1 MNNDLMKR
9 SVVLYCLTIALT
21 LLPGCKP
28 DQGSSKVRPAQ
39 SNSDVV
45 AHTTQLATLESHDND
60 SVTLYFNHNGSG
72 AAYVTKTG
80 EAYRVTHNG
89 RVSGALQSIDK
100 LVISPD
106 GTRVAYSAMVNEK
119 WRMYIDGVVGVP
131 SDEVND
137 PVFSHDSRHIAYAAK
152 NDKTWN
158 LVVDGRV
165 NPETRA
171 YISSPAFNAD
181 ASRLI
186 YSEKDTDAGT
196 SRLVISDLA
205 YKKLFVKESC
215 GNNFVFNKDKT
226 RLATTLEKANKQSV
240 VRLDISRPDSLD
252 EGALFDAVQTI
263 VFGNDGNS
271 LAYIGIRGEQ
281 RILVVNNKETILP
294 EGNIPGAPV
303 VRPDGKGAGIIVS
316 SAKGFF
322 LYQTVSD
329 SSSKD
334 NGYEEATDLAYS
346 NTGGTYA
353 FAARNGTNWFVVVN
367 GVQGP
372 LYDRVVSPI
381 FSPDGGLL
389 IYRARKDGRRFI
401 VVADARNGKIVRQQP
416 AYDQVF
422 QPVFTS
428 DGKSIAYGVK
438 DGQKIVWK
446 VEKL

>member
-9 SVVLYCLTIALT
+9 CVLLYCFTIALT
-21 LLPGCKP
+21 LLPGCKS
-28 DQGSSKVRPAQ
+28 DHGRSMVRSAPA
-39 SNSDVV
+39 NLEVV
-45 AHTTQLATLESHDND
+45 AHTTQLATVETHDND
-60 SVTLYFNHNGSG
+60 SVTLYFNHNGRG
-72 AAYVTKTG
+72 AAYVTKT
-80 EAYRVTHNG
+80 EETYRVTHNG
-89 RVSGALQSIDK
+89 RVSGTLQSIDK

-106 GTRVAYSAMVNEK
+106 GTRVAYSAMANDK

-137 PVFSHDSRHIAYAAK
+137 PVFSHDSRHVAYAAK
-152 NDKTWN
+152 IGGAWN

-165 NPETRA
+165 NHEGRA

-186 YSEKDTDAGT
+186 YSEKDSDPGT

-215 GNNFVFNKDKT
+215 GSNFVFNKDRT
-226 RLATTLEKANKQSV
+226 WLATTLDKADKQSV
-240 VRLDISRPDSLD
+240 ARLDISRPDSLD
-252 EGALFDAVQTI
+252 EGALFDAVQNI
-263 VFGNDGNS
+263 VFGNDGTT

-294 EGNIPGAPV
+294 GGNIPGAPV

-316 SAKGFF
+316 SANGFF
-322 LYQTVSD
+322 LYQTVTD

-334 NGYEEATDLAYS
+334 TVYEEATELAYS
-346 NTGGTYA
+346 NDAGTYT

-372 LYDRVVSPI
+372 LFDRVVSPI
-381 FSPDGGLL
+381 FSPDGRLL
-389 IYRARKDGRRFI
+389 IYRARKDGKRFI
-401 VVADARNGKIVRQQP
+401 VIADAGNGKIVRQQP
-416 AYDQVF
+416 AYEQVF
-422 QPVFTS
+422 QPVFTA

-438 DGQKIVWK
+438 EGQKIVWK